1 LAQQLIDMRAGQPP
15 GNKVAV
21 KRLSRE
27 QRARSPESLGAV
39 RHLDAPT
46 HDLLF

>member
-1 LAQQLIDMRAGQPP
+1 MRQLADMRTGLPP

-27 QRARSPESLGAV
+27 QRRSLRESLAAV
-39 RHLDAPT
+39 RHLDT
-46 HDLLF
+46 LMRDLLF